1 MVFTC
6 LYGNDQCV
14 FVHVRHFL
22 FACGK
27 LPVHCK
33 GSAGRRCG
41 YGIFEE
47 GISDERIAEIGSL
60 IEKEQKYPMLILYR
74 QMQHGKASRM
84 IISENMQMA
93 SGMTIHCRIRQTMR
107 CI

>member
-6 LYGNDQCV
+6 LYGNDQRV

-93 SGMTIHCRIRQTMR
+93 SGMTIHCEFGKL
-107 CI
+107 

>member
-1 MVFTC
+1 M
-6 LYGNDQCV
+6 
-14 FVHVRHFL
+14 FVHVRHFYSL
-22 FACGK
+22 VANFQYIVKEAQDG
-27 LPVHCK
+27 V
-33 GSAGRRCG
+33 AVTVF
-41 YGIFEE
+41 FEE